1 MPFWHTGLPGIGGQ
15 IVLFQAVELIANVRR
30 IQMPSANKSKAK
42 IKLQPLGD
50 RLVVQ
55 REESQERTAGGILL
69 PDSAK
74 DRPTRG
80 KVVAVG
86 DGRLANNGTRIA
98 LQVKEGDRVL
108 FTSYAGEQIEV
119 DGEEYLLMGESEV
132 LAVIG

>member
-1 MPFWHTGLPGIGGQ
+1 
-15 IVLFQAVELIANVRR
+15 
-30 IQMPSANKSKAK
+30 MPSANKSKAK

-86 DGRLANNGTRIA
+86 DGTLGNRL
-98 LQVKEGDRVL
+98 K
-108 FTSYAGEQIEV
+108 S
-119 DGEEYLLMGESEV
+119 MGKNTC
-132 LAVIG
+132 